1 MEESNLSTF
10 VNSYF
15 LGIDAEILR
24 EMIIRTG
31 KDMEM
36 LPDDPTKARYVV
48 EYALLFAF
56 CGPFGLSKKSNF
68 GTDEY
73 YSIRDLLP
81 TVNKRHW
88 LRLCNAVVSAAKRV
102 DNSLVPIDYKTK
114 RNNNK

>member
-1 MEESNLSTF
+1 MDETNLSTL

-15 LGIDAEILR
+15 LGIDANRLR
-24 EMIIRTG
+24 EMISRTG
-31 KDMEM
+31 KDMDM
-36 LPDDPTKARYVV
+36 LPDYPTKARYVV

-56 CGPFGLSKKSNF
+56 LSNF

-81 TVNKRHW
+81 TVNKLHW